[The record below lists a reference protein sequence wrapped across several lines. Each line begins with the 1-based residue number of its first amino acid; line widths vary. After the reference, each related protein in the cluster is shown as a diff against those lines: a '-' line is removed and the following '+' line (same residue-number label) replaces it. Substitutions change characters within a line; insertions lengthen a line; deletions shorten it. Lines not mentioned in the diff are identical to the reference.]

1 MNAEQIQKRLGEN
14 LRTMRKKNKLT
25 QFELAEKANVSEDTI
40 KSIELCRAWP
50 SERTL
55 ALISEAL
62 DIDVFY
68 LFLPTPMSISGDSRI
83 EAEIRQAVT
92 NKYVEYV
99 ESVTKNL
106 LLKSE

>member
-14 LRTMRKKNKLT
+14 LRALSKNNKLT
-25 QFELAEKANVSEDTI
+25 QFELAEKAKVSEDTI

-55 ALISEAL
+55 ASISEAL
-62 DIDVFY
+62 NTDVVYF
-68 LFLPTPMSISGDSRI
+68 FRPTPMTVQGDALI
-83 EAEIRQAVT
+83 EEEIRQAVM

-99 ESVTKNL
+99 QTVTKNL
-106 LLKSE
+106 ISQK